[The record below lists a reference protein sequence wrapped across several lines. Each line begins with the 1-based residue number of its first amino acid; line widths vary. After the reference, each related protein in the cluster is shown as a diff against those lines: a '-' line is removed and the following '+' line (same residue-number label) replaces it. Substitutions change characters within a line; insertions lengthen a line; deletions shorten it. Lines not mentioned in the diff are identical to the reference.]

1 MAQKQNLH
9 NFIKRELKQQVESDK
24 RLIQPNMTEYTLQ
37 AIIWDHLCRF
47 TKDEWT
53 LSIEDYIP
61 NTNLKADIVIY
72 KLTKENQVDI
82 RFGAIAIEVKP
93 KGRLVGIVNDVKKL
107 IKYTRKES
115 NEVNFG
121 VMIYKTSVQSI

>member
-47 TKDEWT
+47 AKDE
-53 LSIEDYIP
+53 
-61 NTNLKADIVIY
+61 
-72 KLTKENQVDI
+72 
-82 RFGAIAIEVKP
+82 
-93 KGRLVGIVNDVKKL
+93 
-107 IKYTRKES
+107 
-115 NEVNFG
+115 
-121 VMIYKTSVQSI
+121 